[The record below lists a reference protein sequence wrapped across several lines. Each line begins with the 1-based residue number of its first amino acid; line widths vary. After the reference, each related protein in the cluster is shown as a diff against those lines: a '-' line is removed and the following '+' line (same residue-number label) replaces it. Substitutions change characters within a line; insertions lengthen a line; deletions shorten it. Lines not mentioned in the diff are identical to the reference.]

1 MANPVPRDS
10 VRQAAAAASA
20 VLLSEARARTRRVHG
35 HCGRHASALTDPEV
49 GTRLPGP
56 LSAGDHPVRLR
67 RRHSLPPRQLSG
79 LGVPCPARGHSQ
91 STIGTCNFTWNFF
104 CRRGFPLFSERIFN
118 DRATIFYNVAS

>member
-20 VLLSEARARTRRVHG
+20 VLLSEAHARTRRVHG

-56 LSAGDHPVRLR
+56 LSAGAPVGQYKLSYQLDCDWSLTRVLR
-67 RRHSLPPRQLSG
+67 WCWECHW
-79 LGVPCPARGHSQ
+79 H
-91 STIGTCNFTWNFF
+91 
-104 CRRGFPLFSERIFN
+104 
-118 DRATIFYNVAS
+118 